1 MEILKN
7 ISMVLGII
15 LSFITLITL
24 LIKGPRD
31 KFLKWMCKNKRETI
45 KATETAILEKLDTK
59 FEHIN
64 SKLELIANDNA
75 KQVDIFEQ
83 KLEQTNILIN
93 KSIESQQQQLRTN
106 ITNLYDRAT
115 KRGYLTF
122 YEKKNLLMEYNTYS
136 NTLNG
141 NSFVETLFNEMLKL
155 RVKDE
160 EE

>member
-1 MEILKN
+1 
-7 ISMVLGII
+7 MVLGIV

-31 KFLKWMCKNKRETI
+31 KFLKWTCKNKRETI

-106 ITNLYDRAT
+106 LTNLYDRAT